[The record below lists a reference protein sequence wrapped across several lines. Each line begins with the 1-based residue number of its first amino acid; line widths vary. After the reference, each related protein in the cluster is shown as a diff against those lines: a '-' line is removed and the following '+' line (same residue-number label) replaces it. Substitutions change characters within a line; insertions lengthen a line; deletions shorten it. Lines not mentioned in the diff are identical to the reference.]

1 MLCPVKPKNVLTMH
15 NVSNIWHVPLI
26 MSQQDAHNTILEHFR
41 VEART
46 PLDLSNF
53 RGLATKWDTLS
64 EIVSI
69 AMVGKYTVLAD
80 AYLSVV
86 KALQHASMATN
97 RKLEIRWIEASD
109 LEETTKASDPDAHH
123 KAWEQLQTAHG
134 ILVPG
139 GFGNRGIEG
148 KILAAR

>member
-1 MLCPVKPKNVLTMH
+1 
-15 NVSNIWHVPLI
+15 
-26 MSQQDAHNTILEHFR
+26 
-41 VEART
+41 
-46 PLDLSNF
+46 
-53 RGLATKWDTLS
+53 
-64 EIVSI
+64 
-69 AMVGKYTVLAD
+69 MVGKYTVLAD

-109 LEETTKASDPDAHH
+109 LEETTKVTCEFGLYRDWRRLRVCNDPLGPARPHPAHVLRAIPGRVNLWRVDQWWVSFTSCSRHRHLTIAFPALLQASDPDAHH

-139 GFGNRGIEG
+139 GFGNR
-148 KILAAR
+148 